1 MTNIMQIFL
10 KALNLSISA
19 SYLIIAIIAARL
31 ILKRAPKALYCVLWL
46 LVAIRLVFPF
56 SIESAFSLVPAAQ
69 PIAPDIIY
77 EGAPHINTG
86 DQIVDTPVNNYLQQ
100 NMAPQPEYSA
110 TPMQTAIAIASYIWI
125 IGIAIMCAYLIFTT
139 LRLKHK
145 VCDAVPYELDGGRI
159 YRTDAIG
166 TPFLLGLANPRIYV
180 PYGIDEDTLKYV
192 ALHENAHKKRRD
204 HLIKPIA
211 YLLLS
216 VYWFNPVIWIAY
228 CLLCRDIE
236 LACDEKVIRRLG
248 ADNRC
253 AYSEALL
260 ACSVSRKTIA
270 ACPIAF
276 GEVGIKARIKNIL
289 DYKKPTFWIIAAAVA
304 VCVIVPV
311 CFMTQK
317 KNDTAVSGTVS
328 IDDSEIFKLTLPA
341 DLAERLLWKT
351 EDGKNLVFYESSGKY
366 EIGRMEAVLED
377 DIYSRFNKDANP
389 DAKEC
394 YTIGSYGK
402 NNKIETL
409 VNTSHT
415 THEYYYNEP
424 ESNAEAPSYEIPAEG
439 IAEFYEGT
447 VDAGTVLIPNAD
459 GTHTPEKLPN
469 AGEEFKGERVEKDED
484 STGTAETD
492 TNTETE
498 YIIEDNSSNSIIH
511 EGKAEFVPNE
521 PLTYEYC
528 YLFIP
533 QKSDAWGDELA
544 EECVALQTE
553 LISLLGT
560 VTVNELVA
568 TDTLVTAETSAEST
582 DTKSIQQSQIEKWA
596 TAFCARNGAVIAEM
610 ADEAVCAQ
618 FGEKELLIKGTNED
632 GSSYA
637 SFGWSSPWPW
647 EQEGSYR
654 IINLTD
660 SAATILYYAWTS
672 DPHVTVWREELG
684 FETKNDNIVIKSE
697 NLEIL
702 DAICT
707 SEEFYEAYPDGI
719 INGTAMDYTANG
731 AGESLK
737 SSIIESKLRHPA
749 EAAKNLLNILDNPNK
764 VDATTVYYDDIE
776 NSAKVTFTFK
786 LDHKSVSVKMIQ
798 PYGKDSI
805 WVPQTDAPIGDR
817 FISGVVNT
825 DVIEVRK
832 TPSETA
838 EVIGILPE
846 GRLVTFEMLSE
857 DGDFYKISTEND
869 GETIEGYVKKEYID
883 K

>member
-56 SIESAFSLVPAAQ
+56 SIESVFSLVPAAQ

-77 EGAPHINTG
+77 EDASHIDTG
-86 DQIVDTPVNNYLQQ
+86 TTIADTSVNNYLQQ
-100 NMAPQPEYSA
+100 NMAPRPEDSA
-110 TPMQTAIAIASYIWI
+110 NSMQTAIAIASYIWV
-125 IGIAIMCAYLIFTT
+125 IGIAIMCAYFIFTT
-139 LRLKHK
+139 MRLKHR
-145 VCDAVPYELDGGRI
+145 VRDAVPYELDGGKI
-159 YRTDAIG
+159 YRTDATG
-166 TPFLLGLANPRIYV
+166 TPFLLGLVNPKIYV

-192 ALHENAHKKRRD
+192 ALHENAHKKRHD

-211 YLLLS
+211 YLLLA

-260 ACSVSRKTIA
+260 TCSVSRKTIA

-276 GEVGIKARIKNIL
+276 GEIGIKARIKNIL

-304 VCVIVPV
+304 VCVVMPV

-317 KNDTAVSGTVS
+317 KNDPAVSGTVS
-328 IDDSEIFKLTLPA
+328 IDDSDIFKLTLPV

-351 EDGKNLVFYESSGKY
+351 EDGKNLVFYDSSGTY
-366 EIGRMEAVLED
+366 EIGRMEEVLEY
-377 DIYSRFNKDANP
+377 DIYSLFNKDANP
-389 DAKEC
+389 DAKEY

-402 NNKIETL
+402 NKEIETL
-409 VNTSHT
+409 VNTTHT
-415 THEYYYNEP
+415 TREYYPNEA
-424 ESNAEAPSYEIPAEG
+424 ESKAEAQHYEIPAEG
-439 IAEFYEGT
+439 IAEFYEGDS
-447 VDAGTVLIPNAD
+447 DAGTILIPNAD

-469 AGEEFKGERVEKDED
+469 AGEEFKGEKVEKDAD
-484 STGTAETD
+484 NAEIAGTD

-498 YIIEDNSSNSIIH
+498 YVIEDQSSNNILEKEDI
-511 EGKAEFVPNE
+511 VTNE
-521 PLTYEYC
+521 TLTYEYC

-533 QKSDAWGDELA
+533 QKSDAWGNELA
-544 EECVALQTE
+544 EECATLQTE
-553 LISLLGT
+553 LINLLDT
-560 VTVNELVA
+560 VTVNEIVA
-568 TDTLVTAETSAEST
+568 IDTLAPAETSAEST
-582 DTKSIQQSQIEKWA
+582 EANSIQQSQIEKWA

-610 ADEAVCAQ
+610 ADETVCAQ
-618 FGEKELLIKGTNED
+618 FGEKELLTQGTNED

-654 IINLTD
+654 IIDLTD
-660 SAATILYYAWTS
+660 SEATILYYAWTS

-707 SEEFYEAYPDGI
+707 SDEFYKAYPDGI
-719 INGTAMDYTANG
+719 INGTAMDYTTNG
-731 AGESLK
+731 AGDSLK
-737 SSIIESKLRHPA
+737 NSIMEKELQNPT

-776 NSAKVTFTFK
+776 DSAKVTFTFK
-786 LDHKSVSVKMIQ
+786 LDHKSISVKMIQ

-805 WVPQTDAPIGDR
+805 WIPQTDAPTDDR
-817 FISGVVNT
+817 LTSGVANT
-825 DVIEVRK
+825 DGIEVHK

-838 EVIGILPE
+838 EVIGALPK
-846 GRLVTFEMLSE
+846 GTLIAYEMLSE
-857 DGDFYKISTEND
+857 DSDFYRISIEND
-869 GETIEGYVKKEYID
+869 SETIQGYVKKEYID

>member
-10 KALNLSISA
+10 KVLNLSISA
-19 SYLIIAIIAARL
+19 SYLIIAIIVARL

-56 SIESAFSLVPAAQ
+56 SIESVFSLIPAAQ
-69 PIAPDIIY
+69 PIPADIIY
-77 EGAPHINTG
+77 EDAPHINTG
-86 DQIVDTPVNNYLQQ
+86 AQIVDTSVNNYLQQ
-100 NMAPQPEYSA
+100 NMAPQSEHSA
-110 TPMQTAIAIASYIWI
+110 NPMQTAIAIASCIWI
-125 IGIAIMCAYLIFTT
+125 IGIAVMCAYLVFTT

-145 VCDAVPYELDGGRI
+145 VRDAVPYEIDGDRI
-159 YRTDAIG
+159 YRTDVIG
-166 TPFLLGLANPRIYV
+166 TPFLLGLINPKIYV

-192 ALHENAHKKRRD
+192 ALHENAHRKRHD

-289 DYKKPTFWIIAAAVA
+289 DYKKPTFWIIVVAVA
-304 VCVIVPV
+304 VCVIIPI
-311 CFMTQK
+311 CFMTQQ
-317 KNDTAVSGTVS
+317 KNDTTVS
-328 IDDSEIFKLTLPA
+328 DTVTVSELVTTDTLA
-341 DLAERLLWKT
+341 
-351 EDGKNLVFYESSGKY
+351 
-366 EIGRMEAVLED
+366 
-377 DIYSRFNKDANP
+377 
-389 DAKEC
+389 
-394 YTIGSYGK
+394 
-402 NNKIETL
+402 
-409 VNTSHT
+409 
-415 THEYYYNEP
+415 
-424 ESNAEAPSYEIPAEG
+424 PAETSTKS
-439 IAEFYEGT
+439 A
-447 VDAGTVLIPNAD
+447 DA
-459 GTHTPEKLPN
+459 
-469 AGEEFKGERVEKDED
+469 
-484 STGTAETD
+484 
-492 TNTETE
+492 
-498 YIIEDNSSNSIIH
+498 
-511 EGKAEFVPNE
+511 
-521 PLTYEYC
+521 
-528 YLFIP
+528 
-533 QKSDAWGDELA
+533 KSDASNSNQLEKRPVEA
-544 EECVALQTE
+544 ST
-553 LISLLGT
+553 
-560 VTVNELVA
+560 
-568 TDTLVTAETSAEST
+568 EST
-582 DTKSIQQSQIEKWA
+582 DTKSIQQSQIETWA
-596 TAFCARNGAVIAEM
+596 EAFCARNGSVIAEM
-610 ADEAVCAQ
+610 ADENVCAQ
-618 FGEKELLIKGTNED
+618 FGEKELLTQGINDNGD
-632 GSSYA
+632 SYV

-654 IINLTD
+654 IIDLTD

-672 DPHVTVWREELG
+672 DPHVAVWREELG

-707 SEEFYEAYPDGI
+707 SEEFYKAYPDGI
-719 INGTAMDYTANG
+719 ITGTTMDYTANG
-731 AGESLK
+731 VGESLK
-737 SSIIESKLRHPA
+737 NSIMEKELLHPA

-776 NSAKVTFTFK
+776 NSAKVTFTFE
-786 LDHKSVSVKMIQ
+786 LDHKSLSVKMIQ
-798 PYGKDSI
+798 PYGKDGI
-805 WVPQTDAPIGDR
+805 WIPQTDTPTGDM

-838 EVIGILPE
+838 EVIGVLPE

-869 GETIEGYVKKEYID
+869 GETIQGYVKKEYID